1 MQRSSHLATLFRLD
15 GKVAV
20 VTGAGR
26 GLGREIARGFVD
38 AGAEVV
44 GVDRDGASL
53 ARVGGGVHVVEVD
66 VTDAAAVA
74 SLFDGLEHVDV
85 LVNAAGIGGWGTTT
99 EYSDELWQ
107 RVIDVNL
114 TGTFVCCRSA
124 GAKMIEAGS
133 GSIVNIASTLG
144 LVGFGGTIAYA
155 ASKGGVVQITRSL
168 AVEWAPRGVRVNALA
183 PSTFETDLV
192 RRNRPA
198 RPEVYDL
205 LMTRTPA
212 GRFGRPDEIVGPA
225 LFLAADA
232 SSMVTGHVLTVDGG
246 YTAQ

>member
-1 MQRSSHLATLFRLD
+1 LATLFRLD

-20 VTGAGR
+20 VTGAAS
-26 GLGREIARGFVD
+26 GLGREIARGFAD

-44 GVDRDGASL
+44 GLDRDRASL
-53 ARVGGGVHVVEVD
+53 AGLDGGVDAVEVD

-74 SLFDGLEHVDV
+74 RVFDALERVDV

-99 EYSDELWQ
+99 EYPDELWQ

-114 TGTFVCCRSA
+114 TGTFICCRSA
-124 GAKMIEAGS
+124 GAKMVRAGS

-155 ASKGGVVQITRSL
+155 ASKGGVVQITRAL
-168 AVEWAPRGVRVNALA
+168 AVEWAPHGVRVNALA
-183 PSTFETDLV
+183 PSTFETELV

-205 LMTRTPA
+205 LMSRTPA

-225 LFLAADA
+225 LFLAAEA
-232 SSMVTGHVLTVDGG
+232 SSMVTGHALTVDGG